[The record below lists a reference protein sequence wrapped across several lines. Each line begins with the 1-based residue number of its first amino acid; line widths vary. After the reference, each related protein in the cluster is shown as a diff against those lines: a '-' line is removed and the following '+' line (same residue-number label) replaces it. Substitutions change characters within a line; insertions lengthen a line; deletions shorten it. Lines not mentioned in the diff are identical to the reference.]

1 MADPNRNIIIILNE
15 DHGQWALSSYGN
27 RDVNTP
33 TLDYLA
39 RTGVQMENAFTPIP
53 VCSPSRAC
61 LLTGRYPSQHG
72 MHDYLAN
79 QDDEVENNPWLENEI
94 FLSQLLSNAGY
105 QVALSGKWHLS
116 NDHLPQA
123 GFEYWFT
130 HSHHYPI
137 EHGGPHIYSDQGDFI
152 TITGY
157 KTQILTDRAISF
169 LRERNPKQPFFLL
182 LSNTASHAPWNRHPE
197 RLVDQYRH
205 QTFESISDD
214 VAYPFGKQNLEST
227 FDTRLQPQ
235 EAQAQYY
242 AAASQIDE
250 ATGRVM
256 DELEANGLREST
268 LLIFTSDHGLNC
280 GQHGMW
286 GKGNATFPY
295 NMVDESIRIPL
306 IFNQPGYLYQGQ
318 RRNEY
323 VDHCD
328 VFQTL
333 VDYAGLEL
341 PERGEN
347 YYPGLSFLPILNNS
361 GSLEGGDWRNYQIC
375 EYGDLRMLR
384 TETHKL
390 ILRYH
395 EEGANE
401 LFDIKK
407 DCRETV
413 NIYNEKE
420 MQPLVESLT
429 LKMNNFFARYEDPV
443 KSGLN
448 VKQLPRHNKTE
459 SWRPVDPS
467 ARF

>member
-1 MADPNRNIIIILNE
+1 MADLNRNIIIILNE

-152 TITGY
+152 TLTGY

-242 AAASQIDE
+242 AAAAQIDE

-341 PERGEN
+341 PERGKN
-347 YYPGLSFLPILNNS
+347 YYPGLRVLPILNNS

>member
-152 TITGY
+152 TLTGY

-169 LRERNPKQPFFLL
+169 LRERNPKKPFFLL

>member
-1 MADPNRNIIIILNE
+1 
-15 DHGQWALSSYGN
+15 
-27 RDVNTP
+27 
-33 TLDYLA
+33 
-39 RTGVQMENAFTPIP
+39 
-53 VCSPSRAC
+53 
-61 LLTGRYPSQHG
+61 
-72 MHDYLAN
+72 
-79 QDDEVENNPWLENEI
+79 
-94 FLSQLLSNAGY
+94 
-105 QVALSGKWHLS
+105 
-116 NDHLPQA
+116 
-123 GFEYWFT
+123 
-130 HSHHYPI
+130 
-137 EHGGPHIYSDQGDFI
+137 
-152 TITGY
+152 
-157 KTQILTDRAISF
+157 
-169 LRERNPKQPFFLL
+169 
-182 LSNTASHAPWNRHPE
+182 
-197 RLVDQYRH
+197 
-205 QTFESISDD
+205 
-214 VAYPFGKQNLEST
+214 
-227 FDTRLQPQ
+227 
-235 EAQAQYY
+235 
-242 AAASQIDE
+242 
-250 ATGRVM
+250 
-256 DELEANGLREST
+256 
-268 LLIFTSDHGLNC
+268 
-280 GQHGMW
+280 MW
-286 GKGNATFPY
+286 GKGNATLPY

-328 VFQTL
+328 IFQTL

-341 PERGEN
+341 PERGDN

>member
-152 TITGY
+152 TLTGY

-390 ILRYH
+390 ILRDH

>member
-53 VCSPSRAC
+53 VGSPSRAC

-152 TITGY
+152 TLTGY

-256 DELEANGLREST
+256 DELEANCLREST

-401 LFDIKK
+401 LFDIKII
-407 DCRETV
+407 R
-413 NIYNEKE
+413 
-420 MQPLVESLT
+420 
-429 LKMNNFFARYEDPV
+429 
-443 KSGLN
+443 
-448 VKQLPRHNKTE
+448 
-459 SWRPVDPS
+459 W
-467 ARF
+467 

>member
-137 EHGGPHIYSDQGDFI
+137 EHGGSHIYSDQGDFI
-152 TITGY
+152 TLTGY

>member
-152 TITGY
+152 TLTGY

-250 ATGRVM
+250 ATGRIM

-295 NMVDESIRIPL
+295 NMVEESIRIPL

-407 DCRETV
+407 DCRETI
-413 NIYNEKE
+413 NIYYENE

>member
-152 TITGY
+152 TLTGY

-333 VDYAGLEL
+333 VPYAGLEL

-407 DCRETV
+407 DSRETV

>member
-1 MADPNRNIIIILNE
+1 
-15 DHGQWALSSYGN
+15 
-27 RDVNTP
+27 
-33 TLDYLA
+33 
-39 RTGVQMENAFTPIP
+39 
-53 VCSPSRAC
+53 
-61 LLTGRYPSQHG
+61 
-72 MHDYLAN
+72 
-79 QDDEVENNPWLENEI
+79 
-94 FLSQLLSNAGY
+94 
-105 QVALSGKWHLS
+105 
-116 NDHLPQA
+116 
-123 GFEYWFT
+123 
-130 HSHHYPI
+130 
-137 EHGGPHIYSDQGDFI
+137 
-152 TITGY
+152 
-157 KTQILTDRAISF
+157 
-169 LRERNPKQPFFLL
+169 
-182 LSNTASHAPWNRHPE
+182 
-197 RLVDQYRH
+197 
-205 QTFESISDD
+205 
-214 VAYPFGKQNLEST
+214 
-227 FDTRLQPQ
+227 
-235 EAQAQYY
+235 
-242 AAASQIDE
+242 
-250 ATGRVM
+250 
-256 DELEANGLREST
+256 
-268 LLIFTSDHGLNC
+268 
-280 GQHGMW
+280 MW
-286 GKGNATFPY
+286 GKGNATYPY

-328 VFQTL
+328 IFQTL

-347 YYPGLSFLPILNNS
+347 YFPGLSFLPILNNS
-361 GSLEGGDWRNYQIC
+361 GFPKENWRNHQIC

-429 LKMNNFFARYEDPV
+429 VKMNNFFARYEDPV

-448 VKQLPRHNKTE
+448 VKKLPRHNKTE

>member
-1 MADPNRNIIIILNE
+1 
-15 DHGQWALSSYGN
+15 
-27 RDVNTP
+27 
-33 TLDYLA
+33 
-39 RTGVQMENAFTPIP
+39 MERP
-53 VCSPSRAC
+53 
-61 LLTGRYPSQHG
+61 
-72 MHDYLAN
+72 
-79 QDDEVENNPWLENEI
+79 LEFHSHQNEI

-152 TITGY
+152 TLTGY

-227 FDTRLQPQ
+227 FETRLQPQ

>member
-152 TITGY
+152 TLTGY

-242 AAASQIDE
+242 AAASQIHE

>member
-152 TITGY
+152 TLTGY

-306 IFNQPGYLYQGQ
+306 IFNQPGYLYQCQ

>member
-152 TITGY
+152 TLTGY

-333 VDYAGLEL
+333 VDYAGLKL

-459 SWRPVDPS
+459 SWRQVDPS

>member
-105 QVALSGKWHLS
+105 QVALSGKWHLG

-152 TITGY
+152 TITGH

-250 ATGRVM
+250 ATGRIM

-328 VFQTL
+328 IFQTL

-347 YYPGLSFLPILNNS
+347 YFPGLSFLPILNNS
-361 GSLEGGDWRNYQIC
+361 GSLKEDWRNHQIC

-413 NIYNEKE
+413 NIYSEKE
-420 MQPLVESLT
+420 MQPLVERLT
-429 LKMNNFFARYEDPV
+429 VKMNNFFARYEDPV

-448 VKQLPRHNKTE
+448 VKKLPRHNKTE

>member
-1 MADPNRNIIIILNE
+1 
-15 DHGQWALSSYGN
+15 
-27 RDVNTP
+27 
-33 TLDYLA
+33 
-39 RTGVQMENAFTPIP
+39 MERP
-53 VCSPSRAC
+53 
-61 LLTGRYPSQHG
+61 
-72 MHDYLAN
+72 
-79 QDDEVENNPWLENEI
+79 LEFHSHQNEI

-152 TITGY
+152 TLTGY

>member
-130 HSHHYPI
+130 YSHHYPI

-152 TITGY
+152 TLTGY

-407 DCRETV
+407 DSRETV

>member
-152 TITGY
+152 TLTGY

-341 PERGEN
+341 PERGDN

>member
-152 TITGY
+152 TLTGY

-306 IFNQPGYLYQGQ
+306 IFNKPGYLYQGQ

-407 DCRETV
+407 DSRETV

>member
-79 QDDEVENNPWLENEI
+79 QDDEVENNPWVENEI

-152 TITGY
+152 TLTGY

>member
-152 TITGY
+152 TLTGY

-347 YYPGLSFLPILNNS
+347 Y
-361 GSLEGGDWRNYQIC
+361 
-375 EYGDLRMLR
+375 
-384 TETHKL
+384 
-390 ILRYH
+390 
-395 EEGANE
+395 
-401 LFDIKK
+401 
-407 DCRETV
+407 
-413 NIYNEKE
+413 
-420 MQPLVESLT
+420 
-429 LKMNNFFARYEDPV
+429 
-443 KSGLN
+443 
-448 VKQLPRHNKTE
+448 
-459 SWRPVDPS
+459 
-467 ARF
+467 

>member
-152 TITGY
+152 TLTGY

-295 NMVDESIRIPL
+295 NMVEESIRIPL
-306 IFNQPGYLYQGQ
+306 IFNQPGYHYQGQ

>member
-152 TITGY
+152 TLTGY

-328 VFQTL
+328 VFKTL

>member
-27 RDVNTP
+27 HDVNTP

-105 QVALSGKWHLS
+105 QVALSGKWHLG

-137 EHGGPHIYSDQGDFI
+137 EHGGSHIYSDQGDFI
-152 TITGY
+152 TITGH

-205 QTFESISDD
+205 RTFESISDD

-250 ATGRVM
+250 ATGRIM
-256 DELEANGLREST
+256 DELEANGLCEST
-268 LLIFTSDHGLNC
+268 LVIFTSDHGLNC

-328 VFQTL
+328 IFQTL

-361 GSLEGGDWRNYQIC
+361 GSLREDWRNYQIC

-407 DCRETV
+407 DYRETV

-429 LKMNNFFARYEDPV
+429 VKMNNFFAR
-443 KSGLN
+443 
-448 VKQLPRHNKTE
+448 
-459 SWRPVDPS
+459 
-467 ARF
+467 

>member
-152 TITGY
+152 TLTGY

-306 IFNQPGYLYQGQ
+306 IFNKPGYLYQGQ

-429 LKMNNFFARYEDPV
+429 LKMKNFFARYEDPV

>member
-1 MADPNRNIIIILNE
+1 MADLNRNIIIILNE

-61 LLTGRYPSQHG
+61 LLTGRYPSHHG

-152 TITGY
+152 TLTGY

-197 RLVDQYRH
+197 RLVDQYRN

-286 GKGNATFPY
+286 GKVNATFPY

>member
-152 TITGY
+152 TLTGY

-341 PERGEN
+341 TERGEN

>member
-152 TITGY
+152 TLTGY

-341 PERGEN
+341 PGRGDN

-361 GSLEGGDWRNYQIC
+361 SSLEGGDWRNYQIC

>member
-152 TITGY
+152 TLTGY

-280 GQHGMW
+280 GQLGMW